1 VTWPLV
7 GRDGEL
13 GYVSGL
19 LTGGSAGGVVVAG
32 PPGVGKTRLAT
43 EAARLAEAGGCA
55 VEWVRATRS
64 AASIPLGAFAG
75 VLSPGAPGGAELLA
89 VVRQALI
96 ERAGS
101 RRLAL
106 CVDDAQ
112 LLDHGSAALV
122 HQLVGTGEAFAIVT
136 VRADDPVPDAV
147 RALWKDDLCEYVELG
162 PLPREEAE
170 RLLEQVLGA
179 PLDGRSAAALWDLTH
194 GNALYLRELVLFG
207 RQRGVLTEDGG
218 FWRWSGE
225 VAADTRL
232 AELLDARLG
241 GLAEDEHGLLEVI
254 AAGAPLELAVLAG
267 DEQAVLERL
276 ERQEVV
282 EARPDGRRRVTDV
295 AHPLHGEVIRARLT
309 RTRQETIARRL
320 ADAVEAHGA
329 RRHTDLL
336 RLAAWRLESGGGDHE
351 LFRRASEQ
359 AWAGREPAAAERFAR
374 ASVQAGG
381 GFQARL
387 ALGRALAAD
396 RALEAEAELTA
407 LEPTASTDDER
418 AAVAIAIARNRF
430 FGLGRT
436 DEALAA
442 LRATEAAVSDRA
454 TRDELT
460 GLRARLVAGAGRP
473 LEALELALPI
483 LEAPGVR
490 MHARLHAAVAAGEAL
505 AVSGRGEEALVLH
518 ERWAPAARRH
528 RDDVPAVEVVLLS
541 LPGLAL
547 RLLGRYAES
556 IAHTEPMYERALGW
570 GSAQPVAVE
579 AGLLGWSWLGCG
591 RVRTALRLFRES
603 AMLLRDRDVVG
614 MLPFSLAGV
623 AQSAAQA
630 GDAAFAAEAVAE
642 MDGARRGYPSWV
654 PDMVLGRA
662 WGAAAAGELT
672 RAREHA
678 LAAADLAGSRGQ
690 RAFELHA
697 LHDLARLGD
706 PAAAAPRLAA
716 LAGHVQGP
724 LAPLAAVHAAAL
736 VARDGPALLDAA
748 AAFARLD
755 MLLAAAE
762 AAGAAAAVHR
772 AAGRETSARTAAAR
786 AAQWLQGCEGAR
798 PPTLL
803 GDAATAELTPRER
816 EIALL
821 AAAGLSSREI
831 AERLVVS
838 VRTVD
843 NHLQRAYRKLGIAG
857 REQLAGIL

>member
-13 GYVSGL
+13 DYVTGL
-19 LTGGSAGGVVVAG
+19 LADGEAGGVVVTG

-43 EAARLAEAGGCA
+43 EAARLAEENGCA

-75 VLSPGAPGGAELLA
+75 VLSPGSPGGAELLA

-96 ERAGS
+96 ERAGG

-122 HQLVGTGEAFAIVT
+122 HQLAGSGEAFPIVT
-136 VRADDPVPDAV
+136 VRADEPVPDAV

-162 PLPREEAE
+162 PLPRAEAE

-179 PLDGRSAAALWDLTH
+179 PLDGRSAAALWELTQ

-207 RQRGVLTEDGG
+207 RQRGVLAEDGG

-241 GLAEDEHGLLEVI
+241 GLADDELALLEVV
-254 AAGAPLELAVLAG
+254 AAGAPLELAVLEG
-267 DEQAVLERL
+267 DEEPVLERL
-276 ERQEVV
+276 ERHDVV
-282 EARPDGRRRVTDV
+282 EARLDGRRRVADV

-309 RTRQETIARRL
+309 RTRQEAIARRL
-320 ADAVEAHGA
+320 ADAVEARGA

-351 LFRRASEQ
+351 LFQRASEM
-359 AWAGREPAAAERFAR
+359 ASAGREPDAAKRYAR

-381 GFQARL
+381 GFPARL

-407 LEPTASTDDER
+407 LEPTASTDAER

-436 DEALAA
+436 EEALTA
-442 LRATEAAVSDRA
+442 LCASEAAISDRA
-454 TRDELT
+454 TREEVT
-460 GLRARLVAGAGRP
+460 GLRARLVSGAGRP
-473 LEALELALPI
+473 LEALEIALPL
-483 LEAPGVR
+483 LEDSGARV
-490 MHARLHAAVAAGEAL
+490 HAQLHAAVAAGEAL
-505 AVSGRGEEALVLH
+505 AVSGRGDESIALY

-528 RDDVPAVEVVLLS
+528 RDELPAVEVVLLS

-547 RLLGRYAES
+547 RLLGRHPES
-556 IAHTEPMYERALGW
+556 IAFSEPLYERALKW
-570 GSAQPVAVE
+570 VSPQPVAVE

-614 MLPFSLAGV
+614 MLPFALAGI

-630 GDAAFAAEAVAE
+630 GDAALAAEAVAE
-642 MDGARRGYPSWV
+642 MDGSRRGYPSWEV
-654 PDMVLGRA
+654 DMVLGRA
-662 WGAAAAGELT
+662 WEAAAVGELS
-672 RAREHA
+672 RACGLALEA
-678 LAAADLAGSRGQ
+678 SDLAASRGQ
-690 RAFELHA
+690 RGFELHA
-697 LHDLARLGD
+697 LHDLCRLGD
-706 PAAAAPRLAA
+706 PATAAPRLAA
-716 LAGHVQGP
+716 LAGGVDGP
-724 LAPLAAVHAAAL
+724 LAPVAAAHAAAL
-736 VARDGPALLDAA
+736 VARDGPALVEAA
-748 AAFARLD
+748 EGLARLD
-755 MLLAAAE
+755 MLLVAAE
-762 AAGAAAAVHR
+762 AAGAAAAALR
-772 AAGRETSARTAAAR
+772 NEGREASARTAAAR
-786 AAQWLQGCEGAR
+786 AALWLQSCEGAR

-803 GDAATAELTPRER
+803 GDPGTAELTRRER
-816 EIALL
+816 EISLL
-821 AAAGLSSREI
+821 AASGLSSREI

-843 NHLQRAYRKLGIAG
+843 NHLQSAYRKLGVAG
-857 REQLAGIL
+857 REELARVL